1 MNFKPAHIPSNDSQR
16 VKAVQRSGVTEDID
30 SNLYEIYCFLAK
42 EITGCPVSWT
52 GVIDSDKQVILARDG
67 FPDDVPNQMPRN
79 QTLCQFALE
88 KKQPLIINNMVK
100 DARFQYHPAVTDFG
114 VKFYAAFPIVTSD
127 GYTLGTLC
135 VSDNKVRK
143 LTKHKIS
150 LLMGL
155 ATKLAYQLEV
165 QVSQRKGT
173 AESTI
178 HILNKLL
185 LKYPNLKVL
194 EAISVLKFI
203 IKDFI
208 SLEEQKFIV
217 KLGLGFESNNN
228 IEISSDGK
236 LLKKELNLN
245 IGTLKRVKNLS
256 SNEDELMNMLG
267 QIKG

>member
-1 MNFKPAHIPSNDSQR
+1 MSFQPAQIPNNDNKR
-16 VKAVQRSGVTEDID
+16 VEAVHRADVIEEID
-30 SNLYEIYCFLAK
+30 SKLYEIYCFLAK

-52 GVIDSDKQVILARDG
+52 GIIDSEKQVMLARDG
-67 FPDDVPNQMPRN
+67 FPEDAPNEMPRN

-88 KKQPLIINNMVK
+88 RKQPLIINNMVK
-100 DARFQYHPAVTDFG
+100 DTRFRYHPAVTDFG
-114 VKFYAAFPIVTSD
+114 VRFYAAFPIVTSD

-185 LKYPNLKVL
+185 LKYPDLKVL

-217 KLGLGFESNNN
+217 KLGLGFNSNNR
-228 IEISSDGK
+228 IEISSNGM

>member
-1 MNFKPAHIPSNDSQR
+1 M
-16 VKAVQRSGVTEDID
+16 
-30 SNLYEIYCFLAK
+30 
-42 EITGCPVSWT
+42 
-52 GVIDSDKQVILARDG
+52 
-67 FPDDVPNQMPRN
+67 
-79 QTLCQFALE
+79 
-88 KKQPLIINNMVK
+88 
-100 DARFQYHPAVTDFG
+100 
-114 VKFYAAFPIVTSD
+114 
-127 GYTLGTLC
+127 
-135 VSDNKVRK
+135 
-143 LTKHKIS
+143 
-150 LLMGL
+150 
-155 ATKLAYQLEV
+155 
-165 QVSQRKGT
+165 
-173 AESTI
+173 
-178 HILNKLL
+178 
-185 LKYPNLKVL
+185 KVL

>member
-67 FPDDVPNQMPRN
+67 FSDDVPNQMPRN

-178 HILNKLL
+178 HILL
-185 LKYPNLKVL
+185 
-194 EAISVLKFI
+194 
-203 IKDFI
+203 
-208 SLEEQKFIV
+208 SLIH
-217 KLGLGFESNNN
+217 
-228 IEISSDGK
+228 I
-236 LLKKELNLN
+236 
-245 IGTLKRVKNLS
+245 
-256 SNEDELMNMLG
+256 
-267 QIKG
+267 